1 MRLLKNMKAFS
12 DYGSLTYIMIA
23 LKTIQLVK
31 DIFVLDVEQGDE
43 IIIPMELDQ
52 SNLNQCY
59 KFYNPTL
66 KMIQEWCSREKKDF
80 FNLKNALAFQRADE
94 DSKIKRK
101 LFEMIGIEIEEKE

>member
-52 SNLNQCY
+52 SNLN
-59 KFYNPTL
+59 
-66 KMIQEWCSREKKDF
+66 
-80 FNLKNALAFQRADE
+80 
-94 DSKIKRK
+94 
-101 LFEMIGIEIEEKE
+101 